1 MLQEIAVVEVGG
13 WLEVERRITTK
24 FDRTLKNL
32 LEFEAPLIA
41 ASQEEKR
48 NLIFWFLK
56 NIQPI
61 SVGV

>member
-1 MLQEIAVVEVGG
+1 M
-13 WLEVERRITTK
+13 TFK

-32 LEFEAPLIA
+32 LEFKALLIA
-41 ASQEEKR
+41 AKLERKEEI
-48 NLIFWFLK
+48 LIFRFLK

>member
-1 MLQEIAVVEVGG
+1 MLQEIAVVEIGG
-13 WLEVERRITTK
+13 WLKVERQITTK
-24 FDRTLKNL
+24 FDRTLKTL
-32 LEFEAPLIA
+32 LEFKASLIA
-41 ASQEEKR
+41 ASREEKR